1 MKAFSKLGLL
11 LALIIAGRYLRLTEP
26 AVAASQ
32 QQTAARVGKADT
44 LRFASYA
51 TTKAAAPARPASNQ
65 PATAATSRNEPA
77 YLVWY

>member
-11 LALIIAGRYLRLTEP
+11 LALVIAGRYLRLTEP

-32 QQTAARVGKADT
+32 QQTAARVDKADT

-51 TTKAAAPARPASNQ
+51 ATKNNSPARPANQ
-65 PATAATSRNEPA
+65 LNTAATPQPEPT
-77 YLVWY
+77 YLIWY

>member
-11 LALIIAGRYLRLTEP
+11 LALIIAGRYLRLTES

-51 TTKAAAPARPASNQ
+51 TTKPVAPTSPANQSN
-65 PATAATSRNEPA
+65 TAANPQSEPA